1 MSHLKVV
8 ALAILL
14 VLLGKH
20 QRRRRIR
27 ELVFESLGRA
37 RSRDDDLLRLLQHA
51 TIPRGRTAALSSN
64 GLSPFGGTGA
74 LLVIERSSEESLR
87 NNCGALL

>member
-37 RSRDDDLLRLLQHA
+37 RSRDDDLLRLRSM
-51 TIPRGRTAALSSN
+51 PPSRGEGPPLFRAMGSLP
-64 GLSPFGGTGA
+64 LE
-74 LLVIERSSEESLR
+74 EREHFW
-87 NNCGALL
+87 